1 MRVAVTGGTIV
12 DGTGSEPYPGTVV
25 IEGGRIS
32 AVLPPAEPVSD
43 AEVIDATGN
52 IVAPGFVDLHSHADF
67 SLGTSPAAESQLAQG
82 VTTLVA
88 GNCGWSP
95 FPVGDLEALKAGTAF
110 LGEQHGWSWTDL
122 GGFAATLEPAVNLA
136 LQVGHCTL
144 RIAAMGTAQRAPSP
158 DELRLMQDLLRSA
171 ADQGAVGFSTGLIY
185 APGTYASPEEVA
197 ALVATA
203 AECDLL
209 YSTHIRNEGAGLLTA
224 LDEAITAARAGGAR
238 LEISHL
244 KAVGHPNHGLVTTA
258 LEHLDR
264 ITDLDLGW
272 DAYPYTATNTT
283 LTTRLPSWALAA
295 PHPQA
300 PPSTEPTH
308 PPRDAAHAA
317 RPPRGAEHRARPPLD
332 AERRADPPL
341 EAERPARPPA
351 DAAHG
356 PRSPRG
362 AEWRARSPLDAEWRA
377 EPPVEGERPARPPLL
392 ERLADP
398 VERARIVEALRADEL
413 LSPDTVVIASLPP
426 GRYEDCRGM
435 SLSEIARQDG
445 VDAAEIVL
453 RILESHDAAVSV
465 VNHAMREED
474 VTTVLQHPR
483 TAIASDGWIM
493 DAAGPGHPHPRNF
506 GTFPRVLGHYARDR
520 GLFTLAEAIR
530 RMTSLPASRLGW
542 SDRGVIKPGAIADL
556 VVLDATRIADK
567 STYDDPWQLSVG
579 VQHVL
584 IAGEPALTAGVPTG
598 RRAGRV
604 IA

>member
-1 MRVAVTGGTIV
+1 MRIALTGGLIA
-12 DGTGSEPYPGTVV
+12 DGTGSEPRPGTVLV
-25 IEGGRIS
+25 EGGRIS
-32 AVLPPAEPVSD
+32 AVLPPADPVSE

-67 SLGTSPAAESQLAQG
+67 SLGTSPGAESQLAQG

-95 FPVGDLEALKAGTAF
+95 FPVTDVDTLKAGTAF
-110 LGEQHGWSWTDL
+110 LGARHGWSWTDL

-185 APGTYASPEEVA
+185 APGTYASAAEVA

-203 AECDLL
+203 AECGLL
-209 YSTHIRNEGAGLLTA
+209 YSTHIRNEGAGLLAA
-224 LDEAITAARAGGAR
+224 LDEAIAAARAGGAR
-238 LEISHL
+238 LEVSHL
-244 KAVGHPNHGLVTTA
+244 KAVGHANHGLVTTA

-264 ITDLDLGW
+264 TADVDLGW
-272 DAYPYTATNTT
+272 DAYPYTATSTT
-283 LTTRLPSWALAA
+283 LTTRLPSWALSDPHPAEGAA
-295 PHPQA
+295 PPF
-300 PPSTEPTH
+300 
-308 PPRDAAHAA
+308 D
-317 RPPRGAEHRARPPLD
+317 
-332 AERRADPPL
+332 
-341 EAERPARPPA
+341 
-351 DAAHG
+351 
-356 PRSPRG
+356 RSPGNLTTRAEG
-362 AEWRARSPLDAEWRA
+362 ARKNARS
-377 EPPVEGERPARPPLL
+377 PLL
-392 ERLADP
+392 ERLAVP
-398 VERARIVEALRADEL
+398 AERARIAEALRADVL

-426 GRYEDCRGM
+426 GRYADCRGM

-493 DAAGPGHPHPRNF
+493 DASGPGHPHPRNF

-542 SDRGVIKPGAIADL
+542 SDRGVIKAGAVADL
-556 VVLDATRIADK
+556 LVLDPARIADK

-579 VQHVL
+579 VEHVL
-584 IAGEPALTAGVPTG
+584 VAGEPVLANGVPTG
-598 RRAGRV
+598 RRLGRV

>member
-1 MRVAVTGGTIV
+1 MLALTGGLVV
-12 DGTGSEPYPGTVV
+12 DGTGSAPRPGTVLV
-25 IEGGRIS
+25 EGGRIG
-32 AVLPPAEPVSD
+32 AVLPAGEPVAG

-67 SLGTSPAAESQLAQG
+67 SLGSSPAAESQLAQG

-95 FPVGDLEALKAGTAF
+95 FPITDLETLKAGTAF
-110 LGEQHGWSWTDL
+110 LGSLAWSWADL
-122 GGFAATLEPAVNLA
+122 AGFATTLEPAVNLA

-144 RIAAMGTAQRAPSP
+144 RIAAMASARRAPSP
-158 DELRLMQDLLRSA
+158 SELRMMQDLLRAA

-203 AECDLL
+203 ADCGLL
-209 YSTHIRNEGAGLLTA
+209 YSTHIRNEGSGLLGA
-224 LDEAITAARAGGAR
+224 LDEAIAAARSGGAR

-244 KAVGHPNHGLVTTA
+244 KAVGRSNHGLVTTA
-258 LEHLDR
+258 LEHLDAVADV
-264 ITDLDLGW
+264 DLAW
-272 DAYPYTATNTT
+272 DAYPYTATSTT
-283 LTTRLPSWALAA
+283 LTTRLPSWALAGG
-295 PHPQA
+295 
-300 PPSTEPTH
+300 S
-308 PPRDAAHAA
+308 
-317 RPPRGAEHRARPPLD
+317 
-332 AERRADPPL
+332 
-341 EAERPARPPA
+341 
-351 DAAHG
+351 
-356 PRSPRG
+356 
-362 AEWRARSPLDAEWRA
+362 
-377 EPPVEGERPARPPLL
+377 LL
-392 ERLADP
+392 RRLADP
-398 VERARIVEALRADEL
+398 GERARIADALRADVL

-435 SLSEIARQDG
+435 SLSEIARLDG

-453 RILESHDAAVSV
+453 RILESHEAAVSV
-465 VNHAMREED
+465 VNHAMREAD
-474 VTTVLQHPR
+474 VTTVLEHPR

-493 DAAGPGHPHPRNF
+493 DATGSGHPHPRNF

-542 SDRGVIKPGAIADL
+542 SDRGVIKPGAVADL
-556 VVLDATRIADK
+556 VVLDPQEIADK

-579 VQHVL
+579 VHHVL
-584 IAGEPALTAGVPTG
+584 VAGQSALTAGVPTG

-604 IA
+604 LT